1 MAYTYEELSKKTIA
15 ELREIAAGIEHEA
28 VKGATQMHK
37 DQVLLAICT
46 ALGIDA
52 HAHHRVVGL
61 DKGKVK
67 AQIRSLKK
75 KKSAALEAHDA
86 AELARLRYDIK
97 KLKHKIR
104 RATV

>member
-1 MAYTYEELSKKTIA
+1 MAYTYDELSKKTIA
-15 ELREIAAGIEHEA
+15 ELREIAAGIDHEA

-46 ALGIDA
+46 ALGLDA
-52 HAHHRVVGL
+52 RAHHQVVGL
-61 DKGKVK
+61 DKAKVK
-67 AQIRSLKK
+67 ARIRALKK
-75 KKSAALEAHDA
+75 KKSAALEAKNA
-86 AELARLRYDIK
+86 AELARLRYNIK